1 MLWDPRCA
9 AAVAAVSAP
18 SGSWVRGPDRPSC
31 SAVQLDDWKLVA
43 AFNQDSSTDTL
54 QGSGGG
60 GLGATTSTAS
70 RGVGSGGGGG
80 GGGSGVVAVFDMRAV
95 PSISSSAGLGP
106 RRCSWGQPLRTLQA
120 PGRVNCIKVWTA

>member
-18 SGSWVRGPDRPSC
+18 SGSWVRGPDRPYC

-54 QGSGGG
+54 QSSSGG
-60 GLGATTSTAS
+60 GLGATSATWS
-70 RGVGSGGGGG
+70 RGGGSGGG

-95 PSISSSAGLGP
+95 PSIAAGTGP
-106 RRCSWGQPLRTLQA
+106 RRSSWGRPLRTLQA
-120 PGRVNCIKVWTA
+120 PGRVNCIKV